1 MGGKL
6 QEEVKIL
13 SNQKVGKSYF
23 LLRVAS
29 RKISAFASPGQFV
42 QIKVAG
48 DNEILLRRPFG
59 VHRVG
64 KNTFDCLFEVVGPGT
79 KLLSEKQ
86 PRDSLDIIGPLGNGF
101 NYTLYAKRYT
111 LILVAGGMGVA
122 PLVFLAEKLTE
133 GKAQSARS
141 KVIVLM
147 GAKTESQILCVKE
160 FKKLGCM
167 VKVATDDGSKGFKG
181 KITDLL
187 KVFLRTSKLTN
198 QQTFEPTI
206 YACGPRPMLK
216 VISRLSIRY
225 NIPAEISLE
234 EHLACGIG
242 ACFGCAVK
250 TKDGFKRVCKEGPV
264 FPAEVIAWDQG
275 GQG

>member
-1 MGGKL
+1 MGDKL

-23 LLRVAS
+23 LLRLAS

-42 QIKVAG
+42 QIKVAA

-59 VHRVG
+59 IHRVN
-64 KNTFDCLFEVVGPGT
+64 KNTFDCLYSLVGAGT
-79 KLLSEKQ
+79 RHLCRKQ
-86 PRDSLDIIGPLGNGF
+86 PGSRLDVIGPLGNGF
-101 NYTLYAKRYT
+101 NYALTAKRCT

-122 PLVFLAEKLTE
+122 PLVFLAEKLME
-133 GKAQSARS
+133 GKTPSAKR
-141 KVIVLM
+141 KVVVLI
-147 GAKTESQILCVKE
+147 GAKTKSQILCERE
-160 FKKLGCM
+160 FKKFGCS
-167 VKVATDDGSKGFKG
+167 VKVATDDGSRGFKG
-181 KITDLL
+181 KVTQLLSQILTGRMADL
-187 KVFLRTSKLTN
+187 R
-198 QQTFEPTI
+198 I

-242 ACFGCAVK
+242 ACFGCAVR
-250 TKDGFKRVCKEGPV
+250 TRDGFKRVCKEGPV
-264 FPAEVIAWDQG
+264 FPAEEIVWNQG
-275 GQG
+275 G